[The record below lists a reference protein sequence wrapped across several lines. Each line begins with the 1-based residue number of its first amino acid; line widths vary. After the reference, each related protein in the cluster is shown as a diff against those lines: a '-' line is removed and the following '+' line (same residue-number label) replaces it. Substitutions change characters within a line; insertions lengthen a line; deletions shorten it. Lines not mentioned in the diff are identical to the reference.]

1 MSETGKS
8 DVGYPR
14 SQEETRKFQLLLFC
28 GGAGGGDCV
37 VLLSGTQFV
46 YSIKVP
52 KFLVYNK
59 SLILENPEFT
69 GIDIFTDAGAAGFCD
84 HSAGTR
90 IPWWIGFSD
99 DGVLTDAEV
108 IAQGIQIT
116 GAPPHQIEVQGLKL
130 PQPVL
135 LGGGANPDWENRIY
149 VHIVWGLEGA
159 VAQFTLSELS
169 LKIVKHDYDVKV

>member
-1 MSETGKS
+1 MSETGKK

-14 SQEETRKFQLLLFC
+14 SQDDTRKFQLLLFC
-28 GGAGGGDCV
+28 GGMGGGDCV
-37 VLLSGTQFV
+37 TLLSGTSFV

-69 GIDIFTDAGAAGFCD
+69 GVEIFTDAGAADFCD

-90 IPWWIGFSD
+90 VSWWLGFSD
-99 DGVLTDAEV
+99 DGILTDQQV
-108 IAQGIQIT
+108 IDQGIEIT

-135 LGGGANPDWENRIY
+135 LGGGVNPDWENRIY
-149 VHIVWGLEGA
+149 IHIVWGVEGY
-159 VAQFTLSELS
+159 VASSELIDGI
-169 LKIVKHDYDVKV
+169 LKIAKHDYDVKV